1 MAQAGPGEV
10 NAATHFLVGDIGG
23 TNLRLELK
31 DAQNTTVKKL
41 LVKTADFA
49 DFSACLVDFF
59 KDIPIK
65 PGNVRGAISIAS
77 KILDN
82 KAVTNANYNWPLAD
96 GNQLREE
103 FGFIDLVLLNDFEA
117 HGYAVP
123 GLNPEQLVA
132 LKGKTPDINKDCRI
146 MVVGPGTG
154 LGVCLF
160 YKKRGR
166 TQVLSSEGGHIG
178 LSAFNELQFEF
189 EQFAKSKFGVTE
201 GLISA
206 EWLFCGLGIPII
218 YEFFAKKHGKE
229 VTQPLQGSEVFA
241 AIDTDPIAKAAF
253 DHFLRIFGTCL
264 AHLSASFLPDDG
276 IFLCGNIVSSIIERI
291 KKDTSNPKDSL
302 LLTAFVSNK
311 CIGPYLENVSIV
323 FTPEEDLGLKGC
335 WEFLNLKKK

>member
-1 MAQAGPGEV
+1 METGAPIY
-10 NAATHFLVGDIGG
+10 FLVGDIGG

-31 DAQNTTVKKL
+31 DVHNASIKKTH
-41 LVKTADFA
+41 VKTADFK
-49 DFSACLVDFF
+49 DFAACLEDFF
-59 KDIPIK
+59 KNIEIK
-65 PGNVRGAISIAS
+65 PTSVRCAISIAS

-82 KAVTNANYNWPLAD
+82 KAITHANYNWPLAD
-96 GNQLREE
+96 GNQLREQ

-123 GLNPEQLVA
+123 GLKHDRLVA
-132 LKGKTPDINKDCRI
+132 LKGVVPDFSKDCRI

-160 YKKRGR
+160 HKKRGR

-178 LSAFNELQFEF
+178 LSAFDETQFEF
-189 EQFAKSKFGVTE
+189 EKFAKSKFGVTNQ
-201 GLISA
+201 LISA

-218 YEFFAKKHGKE
+218 YEFHSNKHGKTLTE
-229 VTQPLQGSEVFA
+229 PVQGAEVFA
-241 AIDTDPIAKAAF
+241 RIDTDPIAKLAF
-253 DHFLRIFGTCL
+253 EHFLRMFGTCL
-264 AHLSASFLPDDG
+264 AHLSAAFLPDDG
-276 IFLCGNIVSSIIERI
+276 IFLCGTIVSSLIQRI
-291 KKDTSNPKDSL
+291 QKDTSDPKTSL
-302 LLTAFVSNK
+302 LLSSFVNNK